1 MLMWFILLLSWSIV
15 SRDAQFNS
23 LLVHQVCVLFSS
35 YFHDYFK
42 HPFLNGKWW
51 TFVKF
56 DLLYWT
62 IIASL
67 SCALLSSFLSVFKIG
82 TKHRNNYIKTGIAA
96 GAVNRKSMLNYIF
109 ILIKKNN
116 NNFKKLIFNRTF

>member
-1 MLMWFILLLSWSIV
+1 M
-15 SRDAQFNS
+15 
-23 LLVHQVCVLFSS
+23 
-35 YFHDYFK
+35 
-42 HPFLNGKWW
+42 NGKLW

-67 SCALLSSFLSVFKIG
+67 SCALLSSFLSICKIG

-96 GAVNRKSMLNYIF
+96 EAMNRKSMLSY
-109 ILIKKNN
+109 ILI
-116 NNFKKLIFNRTF
+116 LI